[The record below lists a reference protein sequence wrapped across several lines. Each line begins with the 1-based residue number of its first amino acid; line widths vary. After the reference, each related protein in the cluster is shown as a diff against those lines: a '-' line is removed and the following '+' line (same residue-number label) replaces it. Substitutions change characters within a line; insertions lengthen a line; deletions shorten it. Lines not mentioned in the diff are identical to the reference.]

1 MLKYLFFLLVIKPFI
16 FLVLGVNVRNP
27 ETLPKDSP
35 AIIIA
40 NHNSHIDTLLLMS
53 LFSISKINKI
63 RPVAAADYFC
73 NTKFKK
79 FIFEKL
85 IGIIPIER
93 KISKE
98 NISTLF
104 GGIFNALDNNEI
116 IIIYP
121 EGTRGND
128 NKINKFKSGLA
139 HIAKAYPN
147 VPVIPI
153 FVNGPDKI
161 LPKIDEILVPFISD
175 VYIGEPLFYNKKSTM
190 EFTEEI
196 KEKVF
201 ELKAQHTQKETL

>member
-73 NTKFKK
+73 NTRFKK

-128 NKINKFKSGLA
+128 NKINKFKSGVA

-153 FVNGPDKI
+153 FINGPDKI

>member
-1 MLKYLFFLLVIKPFI
+1 MLKFLFFLLVIKPFI

-27 ETLPKDSP
+27 ETLPKDGP

-53 LFSISKINKI
+53 LFSVSKINKI

-79 FIFEKL
+79 FIFENL

-104 GGIFNALDNNEI
+104 SGIFNALDNNEI

-128 NKINKFKSGLA
+128 NKINKFKSGVA

-153 FVNGPDKI
+153 FINGPDKI
-161 LPKIDEILVPFISD
+161 LPKIDAILVPFISD

>member
-1 MLKYLFFLLVIKPFI
+1 
-16 FLVLGVNVRNP
+16 
-27 ETLPKDSP
+27 
-35 AIIIA
+35 
-40 NHNSHIDTLLLMS
+40 MS

-128 NKINKFKSGLA
+128 NKINKFKSGVA
-139 HIAKAYPN
+139 HITKAYPN

-153 FVNGPDKI
+153 FINGPDKI

>member
-27 ETLPKDSP
+27 ETLPQDGP

-53 LFSISKINKI
+53 LFSICKINKI

-85 IGIIPIER
+85 SGIIPIER

-104 GGIFNALDNNEI
+104 SGIFNALDNNEI

-128 NKINKFKSGLA
+128 NKINKFKSGVA

-153 FVNGPDKI
+153 FINEPDKI

>member
-16 FLVLGVNVRNP
+16 FLVMGVNFRNP
-27 ETLPKDSP
+27 ETLPKDGP

-128 NKINKFKSGLA
+128 NKINKFKSGVA

-153 FVNGPDKI
+153 FINGPDKI